1 MVRASTDTRLL
12 DGLEVEL
19 CHGDLTDHESLR
31 QAVRGCRRVFHC
43 AADYRLWTR
52 DPSQLYV
59 ANVQGTHQLF
69 EACLAQGV
77 EKVVYTSSV
86 ATIGIPADGTPGDE
100 ETRVGR
106 QHMIGH
112 YKRSKY
118 DAEQVAFHFA
128 RRGLPIVIV
137 NPSTPVGPGDAKP
150 TATGRIITDFLT
162 GRMPAYVDTG
172 LNLVAVED
180 VAEGHLLAEQRGVNG
195 RHYILGNQNLSLRQI
210 LELLGELTGRAAPR
224 VRIPQLVAELIG
236 HLDTFVRGKL
246 FGVEPRVPIEGV
258 KMARKKMYFDSARAA
273 TELGFEP
280 TPVREALAR
289 AVDWFGSQGYV

>member
-19 CHGDLTDHESLR
+19 CQGDLTDHESLR

-180 VAEGHLLAEQRGVNG
+180 VAEGHLLAEQHGLNG

-246 FGVEPRVPIEGV
+246 LGVEPRVPIEGV

-289 AVDWFGSQGYV
+289 AVDWFGSHGYV